1 MRDRVAGKK
10 TKRIEASHHSLG
22 WLLYAGV
29 ALLAGVVVYSNT
41 LSVPFVFDD
50 FDTIVANP
58 NIRMIQDIR
67 DLPKI
72 AFHFTTVGAILSRS
86 VVFASFALNHALGG
100 LQPKGYHI
108 VNLVLHLVVVLF
120 TFLLARQLLQA
131 LAPGDRTGGD
141 QPRPYGKERSA
152 RSPQD
157 VGEGFTP
164 SRLAQLVGL
173 VALTAALTQAVHPIH
188 TEAVVFISGRSS
200 VLCAVFY
207 LGSVLAFGQ
216 GERAVSRWGKWGWRL
231 LSAISGILAFG
242 SKQEA
247 ATLPVMLLLYSLVLR
262 YQEEGIKGW
271 VRRNWP
277 LLVGVGLAAAI
288 FLFYSWG
295 MILEPHPE
303 GTSWRP
309 RLHHGQQLPRLQYF
323 LTQLQVIPFY
333 YLRLF
338 LLPIGLNVDPDIPPA
353 QGWLDVKTVLGALIL
368 TGLIVTAVR
377 TLRKDPMLTFAIG
390 WFLIAP
396 VPSSSIVP
404 LLDVAAEHRVYLAGV
419 GFALFVGWLSGRLA
433 DGYGKVKVGILVGI
447 VAMAWG
453 LGTLQRN
460 TVWQDERTLWLD
472 AAKKSPLKPRPHL
485 NLAIAY
491 LNHDQTALAIEEAR
505 RGVELKPDY
514 AAFRVLGSAYLDAG
528 RIEEAIPILEK
539 AMELNPDGLQA
550 RLSLARAYARQGR
563 YDLALAR
570 YQELL
575 QRASTN
581 AKLHVEAGAVF
592 QRAGRKQEAIA
603 LYRKA
608 LELNPRWAEPFLTLA
623 TLFEAE
629 GRIPEAI
636 GILQDYLRLN
646 PQAPEGE
653 QVRQA
658 LARLAGR
665 RS

>member
-1 MRDRVAGKK
+1 MGDRVAGKK
-10 TKRIEASHHSLG
+10 TKQTERIETSHHPLG
-22 WLLYAGV
+22 WLLPVGI

-50 FDTIVANP
+50 LDTIVADP
-58 NIRMIQDIR
+58 RIRMIQDIG
-67 DLPKI
+67 DLPNI
-72 AFHFTTVGAILSRS
+72 AFHFTTVGAFLSRS
-86 VVFASFALNHALGG
+86 VVFASFAFNHALGG
-100 LQPKGYHI
+100 LNPIGYHI
-108 VNLVLHLVVVLF
+108 VNLILHLVVVLV
-120 TFLLARQLLQA
+120 TFLLARQLLEA
-131 LAPGDRTGGD
+131 LTPGDQAGSVAA
-141 QPRPYGKERSA
+141 RP
-152 RSPQD
+152 
-157 VGEGFTP
+157 VGAGLTP
-164 SRLAQLVGL
+164 SHRATLVGL
-173 VALTAALTQAVHPIH
+173 IATTAALTQAVHPIY

-200 VLCAVFY
+200 VLCAAFY
-207 LGSVLAFGQ
+207 LGSVLAFGE
-216 GERAVSRWGKWGWRL
+216 GERAASQRRKWSWYL
-231 LSAISGILAFG
+231 LSAISGMLAFG

-247 ATLPVMLLLYSLVLR
+247 ATLPVMLLLYSLVIR
-262 YQEEGIKGW
+262 RQEEGIGGW

-288 FLFYSWG
+288 FVFYSWG

-303 GTSWRP
+303 GTSLRP

-338 LLPIGLNVDPDIPPA
+338 LLPIGLNIDPDIPPA
-353 QGWLDVKTVLGALIL
+353 QGWWDVKTVLGALTL
-368 TGLIVTAVR
+368 TGLTVAGVL
-377 TLRKDPMLTFAIG
+377 TLRKAPMLAFAIG

-404 LLDVAAEHRVYLAGV
+404 LLDVAAEHRVYLEGV

-433 DGYGKVKVGILVGI
+433 DGYGKVKVGVLVGI

-472 AAKKSPLKPRPHL
+472 AATKSPQKPRPHL

-528 RIEEAIPILEK
+528 RIEEAIPVLEK
-539 AMELNPDGLQA
+539 ALELNSNGLQA
-550 RLSLARAYARQGR
+550 RLLLGRAYARQGR

-581 AKLHVEAGAVF
+581 AGLHVESGAVF

-608 LELNPRWAEPFLTLA
+608 LELNPRWAEPVLTLA
-623 TLFEAE
+623 TLLEAE

-636 GILQDYLRLN
+636 GLLEDYLRLN
-646 PQAPEGE
+646 PKAQEGE
-653 QVRQA
+653 RVRQA
-658 LARLAGR
+658 LAKLAGR
-665 RS
+665 KP

>member
-1 MRDRVAGKK
+1 MAGKK
-10 TKRIEASHHSLG
+10 TKQTKRIEVSRHPLG
-22 WLLYAGV
+22 WLLSAGV
-29 ALLAGVVVYSNT
+29 ALLAGGVVYSNT

-50 FDTIVANP
+50 VDTIVANP
-58 NIRMIQDIR
+58 SIRIIQDVR
-67 DLPKI
+67 DLPKL
-72 AFHFTTVGAILSRS
+72 ASQFTSVGAFLSRS
-86 VVFASFALNHALGG
+86 VLFASFALNHALGG
-100 LQPKGYHI
+100 VNPNGYHI
-108 VNLVLHLVVVLF
+108 VNLLLHLIVVLF
-120 TFLLARQLLQA
+120 TFLLARQLFEA
-131 LAPGDRTGGD
+131 LTPGD
-141 QPRPYGKERSA
+141 QA
-152 RSPQD
+152 
-157 VGEGFTP
+157 
-164 SRLAQLVGL
+164 VGL
-173 VALTAALTQAVHPIH
+173 ATTAAALTQAVHPIY

-200 VLCAVFY
+200 VLCAAFY
-207 LGSVLAFGQ
+207 LGSVLAFGE
-216 GERAVSRWGKWGWRL
+216 GERAASQRRKWGWYL

-262 YQEEGIKGW
+262 HREEGIRGW
-271 VRRNWP
+271 ARRNWP

-303 GTSWRP
+303 GISSRP

-338 LLPIGLNVDPDIPPA
+338 LFPIGLNVDPDIPAA
-353 QGWLDVKTVLGALIL
+353 QGWLDVWTVLGALIL
-368 TGLIVTAVR
+368 IGLAVAGVFAF
-377 TLRKDPMLTFAIG
+377 RKDPMLAFGIG

-433 DGYGKVKVGILVGI
+433 DRYGTVKVGALVGI

-453 LGTLQRN
+453 VTTLQRN

-472 AAKKSPLKPRPHL
+472 AAMKSPQKPRPHL

-491 LNHDQTALAIEEAR
+491 LNHDQTALAIEAAR

-528 RIEEAIPILEK
+528 RIDEAIPILEK
-539 AMELNPDGLQA
+539 ALELNPNGLQA
-550 RLSLARAYARQGR
+550 RLYLGRAYARQGR
-563 YDLALAR
+563 YDLALVR

-581 AKLHVEAGAVF
+581 AKLHVESGAIFLQAGH
-592 QRAGRKQEAIA
+592 KQEAMA

-623 TLFEAE
+623 ALLEADD
-629 GRIPEAI
+629 RIPEAI
-636 GILQDYLRLN
+636 GLLQDYLRVN
-646 PQAPEGE
+646 PTAQEGE
-653 QVRQA
+653 RVRQA
-658 LARLAGR
+658 LGRLADR
-665 RS
+665 KS

>member
-10 TKRIEASHHSLG
+10 TTKINNNNKRIETSHHPLE
-22 WLLYAGV
+22 WLLPVGI
-29 ALLAGVVVYSNT
+29 ALLAGVVAYSNT

-50 FDTIVANP
+50 FDTIVADP
-58 NIRMIQDIR
+58 RIRVIQDMG
-67 DLPKI
+67 DLQKI
-72 AFHFTTVGAILSRS
+72 AFHFTTVEAFLSRS

-100 LQPKGYHI
+100 LDPKGYHI
-108 VNLVLHLVVVLF
+108 VNLILHLVVVLF

-131 LAPGDRTGGD
+131 LTQGD
-141 QPRPYGKERSA
+141 QTGSVAA
-152 RSPQD
+152 RT
-157 VGEGFTP
+157 VGAGLTP
-164 SRLAQLVGL
+164 SYRATLVGL
-173 VALTAALTQAVHPIH
+173 IATTAALTQAVHPIF

-200 VLCAVFY
+200 VLCAAFY

-216 GERAVSRWGKWGWRL
+216 GERAASRWRKWGWYL

-247 ATLPVMLLLYSLVLR
+247 ATLPVMLLLYSLVIR
-262 YQEEGIKGW
+262 RQEEGIGGW

-295 MILEPHPE
+295 MLLEPHPE
-303 GTSWRP
+303 GTSLRP

-338 LLPIGLNVDPDIPPA
+338 LLPIGLNIDPDIPPA
-353 QGWLDVKTVLGALIL
+353 QGWLDVQTVLGALIL
-368 TGLIVTAVR
+368 MGLTVAGVLA
-377 TLRKDPMLTFAIG
+377 LRKDSMLTFAIG

-433 DGYGKVKVGILVGI
+433 DRYGKVNVGVLVGI

-472 AAKKSPLKPRPHL
+472 AATKSPQKPRPHL

-491 LNHDQTALAIEEAR
+491 LNHDQTALAIEEAK

-528 RIEEAIPILEK
+528 RIEEAIPVLEK
-539 AMELNPDGLQA
+539 ALELNSNGLQA
-550 RLSLARAYARQGR
+550 RLLLARAYARQGR

-581 AKLHVEAGAVF
+581 ARLHVESGVVF

-608 LELNPRWAEPFLTLA
+608 LELDPRWAEPVLTLA
-623 TLFEAE
+623 TLLEAE

-636 GILQDYLRLN
+636 GLLEDYLRLN
-646 PQAPEGE
+646 PKAQEGE
-653 QVRQA
+653 RVRQA

-665 RS
+665 KP

>member
-1 MRDRVAGKK
+1 MKDRVAGKK
-10 TKRIEASHHSLG
+10 TKRVERVEASHYPFG
-22 WLLYAGV
+22 WLLPVGI

-41 LSVPFVFDD
+41 FSVPFVFDD
-50 FDTIVANP
+50 FDTIVADP
-58 NIRMIQDIR
+58 RIRVIQNMR

-72 AFHFTTVGAILSRS
+72 AFHFTSIGAFLSRS
-86 VVFASFALNHALGG
+86 VLFASFAVNHALGG
-100 LQPKGYHI
+100 VDPTGYHI
-108 VNLVLHLVVVLF
+108 VNLLLHLVVVLC
-120 TFLLARQLLQA
+120 TFLLARQLLEA
-131 LAPGDRTGGD
+131 LTPGD
-141 QPRPYGKERSA
+141 QM
-152 RSPQD
+152 
-157 VGEGFTP
+157 
-164 SRLAQLVGL
+164 VGL
-173 VALTAALTQAVHPIH
+173 VATTAALTQAIHPIF

-200 VLCAVFY
+200 VLCAAFY
-207 LGSVLAFGQ
+207 LGSVLAFGE
-216 GERAVSRWGKWGWRL
+216 GERVASQRRKWGWYL

-247 ATLPVMLLLYSLVLR
+247 ATLPVMLLLYSLVFQHR
-262 YQEEGIKGW
+262 EEGIRGW
-271 VRRNWP
+271 ARRNWP

-295 MILEPHPE
+295 MVVEPHPD
-303 GTSWRP
+303 GTLSRP

-338 LLPIGLNVDPDIPPA
+338 LFPVGLNIDPDIPPA
-353 QGWLDVKTVLGALIL
+353 PGWLDVQTVLGALIL
-368 TGLIVTAVR
+368 IGLTVAGVL
-377 TLRKDPMLTFAIG
+377 TLRKAPMLAFAIG

-396 VPSSSIVP
+396 IPSSSIVP

-419 GFALFVGWLSGRLA
+419 GFALFVGWLSGWLA
-433 DGYGKVKVGILVGI
+433 EKYGKVQVGVIVGI

-453 LGTLQRN
+453 LGTIQRN
-460 TVWQDERTLWLD
+460 TVWQDERALWLD
-472 AAKKSPLKPRPHL
+472 AATKSPQKSRPHL

-505 RGVELKPDY
+505 RGVELQPDY

-528 RIEEAIPILEK
+528 RIEEAVSTLEK
-539 AMELNPDGLQA
+539 ALELNPDGLQA

-575 QRASTN
+575 QRAPTN
-581 AKLHVEAGAVF
+581 AKLHVESGAVF
-592 QRAGRKQEAIA
+592 LRAGRKQEAIA

-623 TLFEAE
+623 ALLEAD
-629 GRIPEAI
+629 GRVPEAI
-636 GILQDYLRLN
+636 GILEDYLRLN
-646 PQAPEGE
+646 PTAPEGE

-658 LARLAGR
+658 LAKLPDRK
-665 RS
+665 S